1 MNHENTEN
9 TETTPVDSILND
21 IKSALSKCTAEQ
33 LTEVERACNTVN
45 DLSAAPLHER
55 VLVLCFKSIFSQ
67 AHIYK
72 VVDALSAM
80 HVYPDQTPVAP
91 GDSVFTAYPEVEALL
106 LRKCTLDQI
115 AEIEDR
121 LGLPTPAPD
130 TNQPDRAAAILARC
144 RERTFNL
151 VILLNRFQAFG
162 YSPADSGL
170 APCDNPVRDF
180 ENAACKATPEQL
192 RAVMRDCGI
201 EYNPNNPAASDSP
214 IEALVREI
222 SILVTRSDAAF
233 ATACGAL
240 AKQGLRPT
248 FRETRPVA
256 EPYTHED
263 DLGLALA
270 KLNDEQLAEIERRI
284 GIEGETV
291 DRTGRI
297 LDAINAHQYNFFVTV
312 ERINAYG
319 IEPEGE
325 TEGESDEPAPRGR
338 PDVKV
343 IILG

>member
-45 DLSAAPLHER
+45 DLSTAPLDAR
-55 VLVLCFKSIFSQ
+55 VSVLCFKSLFSP
-67 AHIYK
+67 AHTYK
-72 VVDALSAM
+72 VIDALSAM
-80 HVYPDQTPVAP
+80 HVYPDQTTVAP

-121 LGLPTPAPD
+121 MGLPTPTPD
-130 TNQPDRAAAILARC
+130 ANQPDRAAAILARC

-151 VILLNRFQAFG
+151 VILLNRFQAFN
-162 YSPADSGL
+162 YSPADADL
-170 APCDNPVRDF
+170 APLDNPVRDF
-180 ENAACKATPEQL
+180 ENAACKASPEQI

-214 IEALVREI
+214 IEALVKEVS
-222 SILVTRSDAAF
+222 SIVTRSDAAF

-240 AKQGLRPT
+240 AKQGLLPT

-297 LDAINAHQYNFFVTV
+297 LDAINVHQYNFFVTV
-312 ERINAYG
+312 ERISAFG
-319 IEPEGE
+319 IKPEGE
-325 TEGESDEPAPRGR
+325 RDEPAPRGR

-343 IILG
+343 VIIG